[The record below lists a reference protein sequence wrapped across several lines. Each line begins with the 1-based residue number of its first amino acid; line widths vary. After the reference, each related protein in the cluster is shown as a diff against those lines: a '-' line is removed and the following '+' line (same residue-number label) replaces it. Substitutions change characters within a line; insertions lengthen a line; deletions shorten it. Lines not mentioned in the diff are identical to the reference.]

1 MPQYRVGQ
9 EVRYK
14 PVGGP
19 ASHTSESVGV
29 IREVITESGNLTNR
43 NVEAS
48 KQNPRYESIPD
59 SDVFQIEN
67 THTHKKSAIKEENI
81 IDRC

>member
-29 IREVITESGNLTNR
+29 IREVITEPGNLTNR

-48 KQNPRYESIPD
+48 RQNPRYE
-59 SDVFQIEN
+59 IEN
-67 THTHKKSAIKEENI
+67 MHTHKRSAIKEENI
-81 IDRC
+81 IEPC

>member
-29 IREVITESGNLTNR
+29 IREVITEPGNLTNR

-48 KQNPRYESIPD
+48 RQNPRYEEEKKKKGFGSWRIGRQ
-59 SDVFQIEN
+59 SD
-67 THTHKKSAIKEENI
+67 
-81 IDRC
+81 